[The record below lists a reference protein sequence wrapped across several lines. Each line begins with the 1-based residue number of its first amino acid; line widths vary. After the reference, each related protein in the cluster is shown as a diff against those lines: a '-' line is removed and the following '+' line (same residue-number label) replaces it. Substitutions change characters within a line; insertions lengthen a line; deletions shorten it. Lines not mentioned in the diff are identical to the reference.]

1 MTVVVA
7 LGDIRWCVAARP
19 LLTSVWWSSCRCC
32 GCPADSIQP
41 AQLYLQQMFPGG
53 LQHSS
58 CSTCGAK
65 LPSTSQHW
73 NTQRTS
79 RLDHMVHCMWE
90 KPGYT
95 VWHRSVLDLLCW
107 YVVQNWALG
116 FFLRR
121 NATVTMT
128 SSKSETG
135 HTCLLSVRVTQHG
148 LKYVDTFSN
157 QKSSQIWINKM

>member
-1 MTVVVA
+1 MRVVVA

-53 LQHSS
+53 LPHSS

-95 VWHRSVLDLLCW
+95 CDIVQYWTFSAGTWSRTELWGSFSEEMQQWRWRLQNLKQATHVYSVW
-107 YVVQNWALG
+107 
-116 FFLRR
+116 
-121 NATVTMT
+121 
-128 SSKSETG
+128 
-135 HTCLLSVRVTQHG
+135 VTQHG
-148 LKYVDTFSN
+148 LKYVDTFST
-157 QKSSQIWINKM
+157 SQIWINKM